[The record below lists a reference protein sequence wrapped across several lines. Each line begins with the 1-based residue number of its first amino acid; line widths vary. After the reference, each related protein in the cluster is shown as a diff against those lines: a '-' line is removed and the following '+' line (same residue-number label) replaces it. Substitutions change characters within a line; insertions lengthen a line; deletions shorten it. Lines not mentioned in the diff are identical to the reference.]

1 MDCRIVGIPKYG
13 FIIRSAL
20 DVFGKEIEAE
30 CRPEGNYP
38 CFISIAVFDFTK
50 FPVLQ
55 IH

>member
-20 DVFGKEIEAE
+20 DVFGKEIAAE

-38 CFISIAVFDFTK
+38 CFISIVVFEFTK
-50 FPVLQ
+50 FTELL